1 MKNGLL
7 IWNVLLTL
15 LAGYLLIAHLGSG
28 NRSTRNAGA
37 ERVKDTS
44 TSRSD
49 REFRLAYFEMD
60 SIEAHY
66 EMVKDIK
73 AEVSRKEESMNNELE
88 RLGRDYQ
95 SKLSFYQGKQNEM
108 TKTDIENAGMELR
121 RLEQNINSRK
131 SALEQEYTD
140 FSLKSTKAIKTR
152 IEDFIREYNKK
163 HNYTYI
169 IAEEP
174 GFFYFKDTTQNITSE
189 VLRGLNENYRATKK
203 N

>member
-7 IWNVLLTL
+7 IWNVLLTV

-28 NRSTRNAGA
+28 KKSTAKDSPQ
-37 ERVKDTS
+37 RVKDTS
-44 TSRSD
+44 NSESGK
-49 REFRLAYFEMD
+49 EFRLAYFEMD
-60 SIEAHY
+60 SVEAHY

-88 RLGRDYQ
+88 RLGKEYQ
-95 SKLSFYQGKQNEM
+95 NKLAYYQGKQHEM

-121 RLEQNINSRK
+121 RLEQNINARK
-131 SALEQEYTD
+131 SALEQEYAD
-140 FSLKSTKAIKTR
+140 FSLKSTKNIKTR
-152 IEDFIREYNKK
+152 IEEFIRDYNKN

-174 GFFYFKDTTQNITSE
+174 GFFYFKDTTQNITTE
-189 VLRGLNENYRATKK
+189 VLKGLNDNYRATKK